1 MPAHDEPTMNDD
13 AERSLAMVLH
23 GARQALRAERRPLP
37 QPGHGEVRLRVRACA
52 VCRTD
57 LHLQDGDLPMARWPV
72 VPGHE
77 VVGNVDALGAG
88 VTALRLGQRVGVPW
102 LGGCCGR
109 CRYCLAG
116 QENLCD
122 APEFTGCT
130 RDGGFATHVV
140 ANASFCVPLDKL
152 ALDDATVAP
161 LLCAGLIGWRSLRMA
176 GDEARVL
183 GLYGFGAAAH
193 LIAQVAIA
201 QGRRVHAFTRAGDSA
216 AQQHARELGC
226 SWAGDSGQP
235 PPEELDAAILF
246 APVGA
251 LVPLALKTVRKGGR
265 VVCGGIHMS
274 EIPAFPYA
282 LLWQE
287 RQLVSVA
294 NLTRADAHGFFAAL
308 QALPPLQVHTHRY
321 PLQDAERAMDD
332 VRAGRIQGA
341 AVLVPQ

>member
-1 MPAHDEPTMNDD
+1 MTDHPEK
-13 AERSLAMVLH
+13 SLAMVLR
-23 GARQALRAERRPLP
+23 GARQALQAEQRPLP
-37 QPGHGEVRLRVRACA
+37 EPGAGQVRLRVRACA

-77 VVGNVDALGAG
+77 IVGTVEALGAG
-88 VTALRLGQRVGVPW
+88 VEALRVGQRVGVPW

-140 ANASFCVPLDKL
+140 ANASFCVPLDHL
-152 ALDDATVAP
+152 ALDDATAAP

-176 GDEARVL
+176 GDDARVL

-201 QGRRVHAFTRAGDSA
+201 QGRRVHAFTRAGDTA
-216 AQQHARELGC
+216 AQQHALA
-226 SWAGDSGQP
+226 SAGDNSEFTRDVGQP
-235 PPEELDAAILF
+235 VALAIHAF
-246 APVGA
+246 G
-251 LVPLALKTVRKGGR
+251 KGDYTETVRLLRPIRHIAHRFGGSHAQR
-265 VVCGGIHMS
+265 DAIDLTLVEATIRSGNS
-274 EIPAFPYA
+274 A
-282 LLWQE
+282 L
-287 RQLVSVA
+287 S
-294 NLTRADAHGFFAAL
+294 RALA
-308 QALPPLQVHTHRY
+308 
-321 PLQDAERAMDD
+321 AERFHARPDSPLSKLF
-332 VRAGRIQGA
+332 VRRAEI
-341 AVLVPQ
+341 LPNEIKKHH